1 MPFPVWRNRF
11 RIFFFFSGEMEEIK
25 KSIWIP
31 IESTRVGFNL
41 IIFFFSKMAVSAIP
55 EFRLQPFRRRWWNR
69 YNRVEMQMIVV
80 LNK

>member
-41 IIFFFSKMAVSAIP
+41 IIFFFLQNGCLRHSGIPSPAIP
-55 EFRLQPFRRRWWNR
+55 APM
-69 YNRVEMQMIVV
+69 VESIQSGGNANDCGVE
-80 LNK
+80 